1 MAARDAAVPR
11 FLLVC
16 LGVPAV
22 LVVAALAIQLVL
34 LPSLPDPVATHWGPS
49 GAADRFGPAWTTPL
63 ITVLVGLGV
72 PALIALTTLPGMRRG
87 GRGPSYRLLGA
98 FAPAVTTVVIVLGT
112 GALLQ
117 QAGLADA
124 HDAPAI
130 WAPLVAAFAC
140 AIPVGVACWYLQ
152 PAVAAPAAATGGA
165 ARPLPLAGT
174 ERAVW
179 LGETSI
185 QPVGGVLIGAAVLI
199 VVVAAVATWLFG
211 DQPGAAWALTAV
223 ALLLLVLAACTLV
236 FRVRVDASGLT
247 VASIAGFPRFR
258 VPLQQIASARAT
270 TVEPMGDFGGW
281 GIRSGLDGRFGV
293 VLRRGP
299 ALEVERTNGR
309 RFVVTVAGADTAA
322 ALLQALVERA
332 RTAADR

>member
-22 LVVAALAIQLVL
+22 LVVAALAVQLVL

-98 FAPAVTTVVIVLGT
+98 FAPAVTTVVTVLGT

-124 HDAPAI
+124 NEAPAI

-152 PAVAAPAAATGGA
+152 PAVAAPAAAAGGA
-165 ARPLPLAGT
+165 ARPLPLGGT

-185 QPVGGVLIGAAVLI
+185 GRGGAVAIGAAILVVIAAALTLWLI
-199 VVVAAVATWLFG
+199 G
-211 DQPGAAWALTAV
+211 DQPAAAWLVTGIAV
-223 ALLLLVLAACTLV
+223 LLVLLAASTLV
-236 FRVRVDASGLT
+236 FRVRADESGLT
-247 VASIAGFPRFR
+247 VASVAGFPRFR
-258 VPLQQIASARAT
+258 VPLDEIAAARST
-270 TVEPMGDFGGW
+270 TIEPMGDFGGW

-332 RTAADR
+332 RTAAES